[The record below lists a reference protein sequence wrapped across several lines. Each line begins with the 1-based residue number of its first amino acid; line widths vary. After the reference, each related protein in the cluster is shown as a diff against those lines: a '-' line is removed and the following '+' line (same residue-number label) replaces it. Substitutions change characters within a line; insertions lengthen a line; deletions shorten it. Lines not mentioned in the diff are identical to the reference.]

1 MFQAFFTDKLQRD
14 LAFNLQWADFLET
27 KEDEL
32 TDDIRLAASK
42 IINSHHIWNCRLRA
56 LAPESDL
63 TDVMPQLHW
72 KQLLQANSRET
83 ILYLDDFSSEE
94 KIRFHDSE
102 GVQLEQLS
110 VDLLFQL
117 LQDNAFYR
125 GQLAL
130 LCGNQSWDFNHSPI
144 VLL

>member
-1 MFQAFFTDKLQRD
+1 MFQAFFSDKLQRD
-14 LAFNLQWADFLET
+14 LAFNLQWADFLEA

-32 TDDIRLAASK
+32 TDEIRLAASK
-42 IINSHHIWNCRLRA
+42 IINSHHIWNCRLRKEN
-56 LAPESDL
+56 PESEL

-83 ILYLDDFSSEE
+83 IVYLDDFSSEE

-117 LQDNAFYR
+117 LQDNSFYR

-130 LCGNQSWDFNHSPI
+130 LCAKEGWDFQLS
-144 VLL
+144 LLSF

>member
-1 MFQAFFTDKLQRD
+1 MFQAFFSDKLQRD
-14 LAFNLQWADFLET
+14 LAFNLQLADFLET

-32 TDDIRLAASK
+32 TDEIRLAASK
-42 IINSHHIWNCRLRA
+42 IINSHHIWNCRLRK
-56 LAPESDL
+56 LVPESEL
-63 TDVMPQLHW
+63 TDMMPQLHW

-83 ILYLDDFSSEE
+83 IVYLDDFSSEE

-117 LQDNAFYR
+117 LQDNSFYR

-130 LCGNQSWDFNHSPI
+130 LISKTGWDFQMS
-144 VLL
+144 LLSI

>member
-1 MFQAFFTDKLQRD
+1 MFQAFFSDKLQRD
-14 LAFNLQWADFLET
+14 LAFNLQWADFLENN
-27 KEDEL
+27 EDEL
-32 TDDIRLAASK
+32 TDEIRLAASK
-42 IINSHHIWNCRLRA
+42 IINSHHIWNCRLRK
-56 LAPESDL
+56 LVPESDL
-63 TDVMPQLHW
+63 TDVMPQFHW
-72 KQLLQANSRET
+72 KQLLQANFRET
-83 ILYLDDFSSEE
+83 IMYLDDLSSEE

-130 LCGNQSWDFNHSPI
+130 LCDHKGWNFVS
-144 VLL
+144 LLSF

>member
-1 MFQAFFTDKLQRD
+1 MFQAFFIHKLQRD
-14 LAFNLQWADFLET
+14 LALNLQWVDFLET

-32 TDDIRLAASK
+32 TDEIRLAASK
-42 IINSHHIWNCRLRA
+42 IINSHHIWNCRLRKLIA
-56 LAPESDL
+56 ESDL
-63 TDVMPQLHW
+63 MDVMPQLHW

-83 ILYLDDFSSEE
+83 IVYLDDFSSEE

-117 LQDNAFYR
+117 LQDNSFHR
-125 GQLAL
+125 GQLVL
-130 LCGNQSWDFNHSPI
+130 LCEKQGWDFNLS
-144 VLL
+144 L

>member
-1 MFQAFFTDKLQRD
+1 MFHSFFADKLQRD
-14 LAFNLQWADFLET
+14 LALNLQWADFLET

-32 TDDIRLAASK
+32 TDEIRLAASK
-42 IINSHHIWNCRLRA
+42 IINSHHIWNCRLRKSEQ
-56 LAPESDL
+56 ESDL
-63 TDVMPQLHW
+63 TDVMPPLHW

-83 ILYLDDFSSEE
+83 LMYLDDFSSEE

-117 LQDNAFYR
+117 LQDNSFYR
-125 GQLAL
+125 GQLVL
-130 LCGNQSWDFNHSPI
+130 LCSKQGWEFQLS
-144 VLL
+144 LLSV

>member
-1 MFQAFFTDKLQRD
+1 MFHTFFSDKLQRD

-32 TDDIRLAASK
+32 TDEIRLVASK
-42 IINSHHIWNCRLRA
+42 IINSHHIWNCRLRK
-56 LAPESDL
+56 LVPESDL

-110 VDLLFQL
+110 IDLLFQL
-117 LQDNAFYR
+117 VQDNAFYR
-125 GQLAL
+125 GQLVL
-130 LCGNQSWDFNHSPI
+130 LISKENWDFQLS
-144 VLL
+144 LFSF

>member
-1 MFQAFFTDKLQRD
+1 MFQAFYTDILQRD

-32 TDDIRLAASK
+32 TDEIRLTASK
-42 IINSHHIWNCRLRA
+42 IINSHHIWNCRLRK
-56 LAPESDL
+56 LVPESDL

-72 KQLLQANSRET
+72 KQLLQANSRDT
-83 ILYLDDFSSEE
+83 ITYLDDFSFEE

-130 LCGNQSWDFNHSPI
+130 LISKIGWDFQIS
-144 VLL
+144 LLSI